1 MNNRLAGL
9 AATLLL
15 TLGTSAQAVDY
26 ALPDL
31 DGHMNS
37 LGQYRGKWMVVNY
50 WATWCGTCRKE
61 LPDLAELHEKHLNGD
76 IVVVGINFESIET
89 KELKRFVAD
98 HGIPYPVLR
107 TEPVRKTPLGPVPA
121 LPTTYIVDPN
131 GKTVA
136 GEVGMVTRQDLEEYI
151 DSKRGKVMA
160 D

>member
-31 DGHMNS
+31 DGHIHS

-76 IVVVGINFESIET
+76 IVVVGINFESIEA